1 MGWPIRAADV
11 RKELGYKPDQ
21 GDTDELD
28 LYAGGAVERIERK
41 IGKVTGQVVKIEAT
55 GPTDRVRLNQRVS
68 EVTRITVDGISV
80 NLALYELAAGGI
92 VRGTFPPGALVVWA
106 VAPLNDSSLVVLAA
120 RRLAALWWKQS
131 KNGPH
136 GQADAQDAAPVPMM
150 GVGIPRVVQAM
161 LDGLDDLPGIG

>member
-1 MGWPIRAADV
+1 M

-41 IGKVTGQVVKIEAT
+41 IGKVSGQVIKVTAT
-55 GPTDRVRLNQRVS
+55 GPTDLVRLHARAS
-68 EVTRITVDGISV
+68 EVTRLTVNGVAVD
-80 NLALYELAAGGI
+80 LAGFELSTGSI
-92 VRGTFPPGALVVWA
+92 LRGNFPPGALVVWA

-136 GQADAQDAAPVPMM
+136 GQADVQDAATVM
-150 GVGIPRVVQAM
+150 GVGIPRVVLAM
-161 LDGLDDLPGIG
+161 IDGIDDLAGIG